1 MIMKR
6 NIIFLLILVLSIV
19 GCEKD
24 DICIDST
31 TPNLIIRFYNIS
43 ATDSIKK
50 VDSLSVLNLDDN
62 VPIANNTITASTDSI
77 AIPLSVLNDK
87 TTYILTANNNNNDT
101 ITIAYTRIDNFVS
114 RSCGYKTLYNNVV
127 VSVKTDN
134 NNWIQQIGTV
144 NSPQNIENEKKAHIK
159 IWH

>member
-1 MIMKR
+1 MKR
-6 NIIFLLILVLSIV
+6 NIIFLLIVVLSFV

-24 DICIDST
+24 DICIDNT

-50 VDSLSVLNLDDN
+50 VDSLTVLNLDN
-62 VPIANNTITASTDSI
+62 NAPITNNTITASTDSI

-87 TTYILTANNNNNDT
+87 TTYVLTANNNNDT
-101 ITIAYTRIDNFVS
+101 ITIVYTRIDDFVS

-144 NSPQNIENEKKAHIK
+144 NLPQNIENEKEAHIK

>member
-6 NIIFLLILVLSIV
+6 NIIFLLILVLSCV
-19 GCEKD
+19 SCEKD

-87 TTYILTANNNNNDT
+87 TTYILTANNNNDT
-101 ITIAYTRIDNFVS
+101 ITIAYTRIDDFVS

-144 NSPQNIENEKKAHIK
+144 NSPQNIENEKEAHIK

>member
-1 MIMKR
+1 MKR

-101 ITIAYTRIDNFVS
+101 ITIAYTRIDDFVS

>member
-101 ITIAYTRIDNFVS
+101 ITIAYTRIDDFVS